1 MFLEKDVIGSIV
13 GDHVHYGCF
22 LLEYLS
28 SWSATMLA
36 PGSCVLRNNL
46 FRSLHLPP
54 LHDLKWTVSFA
65 YGMITNILFR
75 VLAGSGYAFPPEGI
89 PPPWRLVT
97 VG

>member
-22 LLEYLS
+22 LLEYPS
-28 SWSATMLA
+28 SWSSTMLA
-36 PGSCVLRNNL
+36 PGSCVLRNDL
-46 FRSLHLPP
+46 CRSLHLPL
-54 LHDLKWTVSFA
+54 LHYPKWTVSFA
-65 YGMITNILFR
+65 YGIINTILVR